1 MTSKKTTG
9 VHIDIQELK
18 TRLAEAR
25 EKIDML
31 RGYL

>member
-1 MTSKKTTG
+1 MNKNSN

-18 TRLAEAR
+18 TRLADAR
-25 EKIDML
+25 KKIDML